1 MRIIVCVKQLA
12 DGSLN
17 PFDASALE
25 CALSLNPDR
34 VTILTMGRKEAASM
48 LEELTRLGPIDAV
61 LLSDSAF
68 AGADTL
74 ATAYAL
80 SHWLQK
86 EQYDLILCGRQSI
99 DGETAQVGPE
109 LASKLNLTL
118 IPRVMA
124 VEIKDGQAVCSTREG
139 SVQTVFPALL
149 TLERSWDLRFP
160 SLFAQKGTVQILS
173 AAELGVDTVKCGLK
187 GSPTQVLE
195 SYENTGG
202 RRNCK
207 MVEPG
212 MFEEILRQALEKEDD
227 QKKAFQA
234 AKQTGKLE
242 KIWITDP
249 VLADTA
255 RELAEEVV
263 LVELAGGM
271 GNEAAV
277 PARDS
282 ADEAAT
288 LAGASANAAATP
300 AGSFTDE
307 AAIAAFVQKVRAENP
322 PAILFPS
329 DWRSRCI
336 APQIAALLE
345 TGLCADCTGLLIED
359 GELHMVRP
367 AFGGNL
373 VAKIRCRTTPAMAT
387 VRTTFN
393 EGERLIIGIGQGAKA
408 YKEAIKAYAQAHQGT
423 IAATRSCVEAGE
435 FPYEYQVG
443 LTGKNVSPKVYVAL
457 GISGAIHHI
466 VGMEC
471 STTVI
476 AVNKDPEAPIFK
488 YADYGICA
496 DVEQI
501 VTDQTPMSVRQYVMT
516 SDL

>member
-207 MVEPG
+207 MIEPG

-255 RELAEEVV
+255 SELAEEVV

-271 GNEAAV
+271 GDEAAV
-277 PARDS
+277 PA
-282 ADEAAT
+282 
-288 LAGASANAAATP
+288 GAL
-300 AGSFTDE
+300 TDE
-307 AAIAAFVQKVRAENP
+307 AAIAAFVRKVRAENP

-387 VRTTFN
+387 VRTTLN
-393 EGERLIIGIGQGAKA
+393 EGEHLIFGIGQGAKA
-408 YKEAIKAYAQAHQGT
+408 HKEAIKAYAQAHQGT
-423 IAATRSCVEAGE
+423 IAATRACVEAGE
-435 FPYEYQVG
+435 FLYEYQVG

-476 AVNKDPEAPIFK
+476 AVNKDPDAPIFK

-501 VTDQTPMSVRQYVMT
+501 IK
-516 SDL
+516 